1 VYNCRMR
8 TPFIA
13 GNWKMHKNSTETAK
27 LIGEIKKLTA
37 NVSGVDI
44 TVAPPFTSL
53 AAAKEALGSS
63 SIGLCAQNV
72 HWEEKGAFT
81 GEVSP
86 KMLLDAG
93 CGWAI
98 IGHSE
103 RRQYFCETDETV
115 SKRFRAALS
124 AGLGAIVCVGETL
137 EEREADKTS
146 GVVERQL
153 DGAFQNMENSNLEK
167 VIVAYEPV
175 WAIGTGRTATGEQ
188 AQEVHGL
195 IRKNLALR
203 LGANFGDSTRILY
216 GGSVKPG
223 NAAELLGLPD
233 VDGALVGGAS
243 LIAEDFS
250 AIIRA
255 SVKK

>member
-1 VYNCRMR
+1 MR

-13 GNWKMHKNSTETAK
+13 GNWKMHKNSAETAK

-37 NVSGVDI
+37 GIAGVDI
-44 TVAPPFTSL
+44 AVAPPFTSL
-53 AAAKEALGSS
+53 ASAKKELGSS
-63 SIGLCAQNV
+63 SIALCAQNV

-81 GEVSP
+81 GELSP
-86 KMLLDAG
+86 QMLLDAG

-103 RRQYFCETDETV
+103 RRQYFGETDETV
-115 SKRFRAALS
+115 NKRLRSALS

-137 EEREADKTS
+137 QEREADETS
-146 GVVERQL
+146 NVVERQL
-153 DGAFQNMENSNLEK
+153 DGAFQNMENSNLGK
-167 VIVAYEPV
+167 IIVAYEPV
-175 WAIGTGRTATGEQ
+175 WAIGTGRTATGQQ
-188 AQEVHGL
+188 AQEVHAL

-203 LGANFGDSTRILY
+203 LGANFGSATRILY
-216 GGSVKPG
+216 GGSVKPA
-223 NAAELLGLPD
+223 NAAELLALPD